1 MNSSLDI
8 HLAGASGEVT
18 GACTLLE
25 SGGRL
30 LAIDVGLIQGTPE
43 REAANATIPI
53 EHPEWLDAVVITHAH
68 ADHCGR
74 LPMLP
79 RLGFKGPVIAS
90 PATAELLP
98 IVLRAA
104 ARLQQRLYGKR
115 SATEDRMGVLF
126 DMREVDRVCERIEPL
141 QFGATREVAPGIGVT
156 LHPAG
161 HVLGAA
167 SVLIEGPDGRRV
179 LVSGDLGHDLGNPL
193 PPPPPPPSADL
204 VVMECTRG
212 DVEDATLEHPPETL
226 LWNILQE
233 ARINEQVVI
242 VPTFAIGRAQQLLY
256 RFGIL
261 SRAGKLGMPVM
272 LDSYMASVV
281 APMHADHPTDLSN
294 SAQSLLREG
303 IDPLDFPELHRLRS
317 RQSAQVI
324 KDLRGPAI
332 VLAGSGFGDA
342 GPIVE
347 HFIRWL
353 PSRRGRVLLAGFCM
367 PGTVVGRLL
376 DDPPR
381 IKLRGQ
387 WIPVEAPIDILKCFS
402 GHADSLGLERWLRS
416 MPGGQPRVLLHH
428 GDPEPR
434 AAFASKLG
442 RLGYDVMTPTLGERV
457 SV

>member
-1 MNSSLDI
+1 VKSPLDV

-18 GACTLLE
+18 GACTLVE

-30 LAIDVGLIQGTPE
+30 LAVDVGLIQGTPE
-43 REAANATIPI
+43 RELANATIPI
-53 EHPEWLDAVVITHAH
+53 EHPEWLDAVIITHAH

-79 RLGFKGPVIAS
+79 RLGFKGPVLAT

-104 ARLQQRLYGKR
+104 ARLQQRLYGDR
-115 SATEDRMGVLF
+115 PATAAQLGVLF
-126 DMREVDRVCERIEPL
+126 DRREVDRVCDMIVPL
-141 QFGATREVAPGIGVT
+141 PVQTPREVSSGISVT
-156 LHPAG
+156 FHAAG

-167 SVLIEGPDGRRV
+167 SALIQGPDGRRV
-179 LVSGDLGHDLGNPL
+179 LVSGDLGHELGEPL
-193 PPPPPPPSADL
+193 PPPPPPPPADL

-212 DVEDATLEHPPETL
+212 DVQDPELEDTPETL
-226 LWNILQE
+226 LRRVLQA
-233 ARINEQVVI
+233 ARIDEQVVL

-256 RFGIL
+256 RLGML
-261 SRAGKLGMPVM
+261 SRAGQLGMPVM
-272 LDSYMASVV
+272 LDSFMASVV
-281 APMHADHPTDLSN
+281 APMHADYPADLSQG
-294 SAQSLLREG
+294 AQSLLAQG
-303 IDPLDFPELHRLRS
+303 IDPLDFPELRRLRS
-317 RQSAQVI
+317 RQAAQVI

-347 HFIRWL
+347 HLIRWL
-353 PSRRGRVLLAGFCM
+353 PSRRGRILLAGFCM
-367 PGTVVGRLL
+367 PGTVVGRLV

-387 WIPVEAPIDILKCFS
+387 WIPIAAPIDRLQCFS
-402 GHADSLGLERWLRS
+402 GHADAIGLERWLAN
-416 MPGGQPRVLLHH
+416 MPGSRPRVALHH

-434 AAFASKLG
+434 AAFASRLG
-442 RLGYDVMTPTLGERV
+442 QHGYDVATPQIGERV